1 MDNINMNEKQ
11 LLNTFKLLQIEEITS
26 ERQKKQGTK
35 VFKLPMRA
43 YWHNGQSSEPVI
55 LASYK
60 SGYVRRLLTN
70 SGCYGGASMYQLN
83 KRVDAEPEYY
93 KDYNCEWKDGE
104 YIQEWTGKYNKY
116 VSKTCKLIPN
126 EVDRLQYLLDYAI
139 KNWYCKPQIQTKEV
153 IKQVKSPQDIAVTI
167 DGHRYTVQEG
177 NKLD

>member
-1 MDNINMNEKQ
+1 MQQKE
-11 LLNTFKLLQIEEITS
+11 LLKVFDLLQIKEITTD
-26 ERQKKQGTK
+26 RQKKQGTQ
-35 VFKLPMRA
+35 VFKLPMNA
-43 YWHNGQSSEPVI
+43 YIGEKWEEPVI

-70 SGCYGGASMYQLN
+70 SGAMGGTNLYQLN
-83 KRVDAEPEYY
+83 KRYEGEPEYY

-104 YIQEWTGKYNKY
+104 YTQEWTGKYNRYTTRK
-116 VSKTCKLIPN
+116 CKLIPN

-139 KNWYCKPQIQTKEV
+139 KNWYCKPQVQTKEV
-153 IKQVKSPQDIAVTI
+153 IKQVKSPQDIAITI